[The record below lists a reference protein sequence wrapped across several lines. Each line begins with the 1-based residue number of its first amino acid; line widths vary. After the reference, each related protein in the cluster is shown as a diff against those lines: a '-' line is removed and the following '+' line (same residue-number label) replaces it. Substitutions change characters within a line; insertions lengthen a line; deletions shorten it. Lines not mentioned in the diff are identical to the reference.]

1 VRWRPS
7 AVTPAHRGRGAAKP
21 PVSGADPAKPS
32 PPRHVAMSWARRLK
46 RVFGVQIES
55 CARCGGELKII
66 ASIEEPQLIAKMIEQ
81 VSLSKRR
88 RACSR
93 AQEHPLAW
101 RHEFSR
107 HINQPSVAQR
117 ECEYLTAGRP
127 SCERSR
133 GRRVMGVDRI
143 PWWFVCGLVD
153 DEIGAFFAVDR
164 HRRLQQRSA
173 WGYLP
178 EGRMGLRIRV
188 KTLIP
193 ANRLY
198 FAGRDFNFRVTTLI
212 PTHKLTAE

>member
-1 VRWRPS
+1 
-7 AVTPAHRGRGAAKP
+7 VTPAHRGRGAAKP

-107 HINQPSVAQR
+107 HSISHQLPNENVNTSPQDAR
-117 ECEYLTAGRP
+117 
-127 SCERSR
+127 
-133 GRRVMGVDRI
+133 
-143 PWWFVCGLVD
+143 LVKEVGA
-153 DEIGAFFAVDR
+153 DE
-164 HRRLQQRSA
+164 
-173 WGYLP
+173 
-178 EGRMGLRIRV
+178 
-188 KTLIP
+188 
-193 ANRLY
+193 
-198 FAGRDFNFRVTTLI
+198 
-212 PTHKLTAE
+212 